1 MITHKYRTNYFG
13 DAQLKR
19 KGVATEKDPQK
30 SDQQNF
36 QQTTTTKVKKGQM
49 SREFTCSPLH
59 VHFLTKARAN
69 PFGFLKVRALWKINC
84 DDVIT
89 GVVVVANKKPRWM
102 ILLLLLLLP
111 LLVDML
117 KRRCD
122 GATDDENMERGGG
135 WGL

>member
-1 MITHKYRTNYFG
+1 
-13 DAQLKR
+13 
-19 KGVATEKDPQK
+19 
-30 SDQQNF
+30 
-36 QQTTTTKVKKGQM
+36 M
-49 SREFTCSPLH
+49 SREFTCSPLR